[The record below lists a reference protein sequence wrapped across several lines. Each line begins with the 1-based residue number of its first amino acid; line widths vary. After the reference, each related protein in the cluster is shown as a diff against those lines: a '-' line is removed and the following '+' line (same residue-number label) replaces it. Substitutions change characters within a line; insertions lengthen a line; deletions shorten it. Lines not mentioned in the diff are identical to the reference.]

1 MLLRHCAQVPRSGKS
16 RVETGAWIAWIMAEI
31 EPYSFEPI
39 RDSSESEEDD
49 VHERQD
55 ERRRGNIVVCMQVL
69 CKLGRR
75 TRKRNVYDV
84 RRSRKP

>member
-1 MLLRHCAQVPRSGKS
+1 MLLRHCAQVPCSWQQNFVKN

-31 EPYSFEPI
+31 ERYSFEPV

-55 ERRRGNIVVCMQVL
+55 ERRRGNTSWCVC
-69 CKLGRR
+69 
-75 TRKRNVYDV
+75 
-84 RRSRKP
+84 